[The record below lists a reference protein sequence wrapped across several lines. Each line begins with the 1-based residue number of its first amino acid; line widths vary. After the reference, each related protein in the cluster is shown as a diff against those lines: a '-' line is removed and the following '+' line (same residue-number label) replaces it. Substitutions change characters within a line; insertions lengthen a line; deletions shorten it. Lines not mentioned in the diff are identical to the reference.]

1 MDAARVSRPS
11 NSGSTGSPFFLKARL
26 ILAVASLFGGLIFN
40 VTTVALPKVF
50 DERLTGMADTTMGVG
65 SLASLVF
72 AVAAFAQIVVGFLI
86 DRFPIKRVFLIVV
99 GGQIPLML
107 LAATAQDFSMMAVA
121 VIMMALVLGEI
132 PIHDALIARF
142 TTDAWRSRVY
152 AVKYVITLGVSALAV
167 PLISLTHKSEVGFT
181 NLFILM
187 AGFVVIILAAAVL
200 LSMRQ
205 VTGGGAEVLAT
216 GPATSGH

>member
-1 MDAARVSRPS
+1 
-11 NSGSTGSPFFLKARL
+11 
-26 ILAVASLFGGLIFN
+26 
-40 VTTVALPKVF
+40 
-50 DERLTGMADTTMGVG
+50 
-65 SLASLVF
+65 
-72 AVAAFAQIVVGFLI
+72 
-86 DRFPIKRVFLIVV
+86 
-99 GGQIPLML
+99 
-107 LAATAQDFSMMAVA
+107 DFSMMAVA